1 MAETTNN
8 PEYDDTAEFHFGHL
22 RKLAG
27 SNYWTSVR
35 YFMQGEAIIRKH
47 ALLWYSGYNIKDV
60 QKKIAEARQEKMH
73 EGQQVVSSIVESFVA
88 VVTGEE
94 NAYGPLDHAIPAL
107 GHIAG
112 YLGYQATKKKE
123 YNDCIN
129 LLVD

>member
-1 MAETTNN
+1 
-8 PEYDDTAEFHFGHL
+8 
-22 RKLAG
+22 
-27 SNYWTSVR
+27 
-35 YFMQGEAIIRKH
+35 
-47 ALLWYSGYNIKDV
+47 
-60 QKKIAEARQEKMH
+60 MH

-123 YNDCIN
+123 CNDCIN
-129 LLVD
+129 LLVDKTAGVKDPVFDANEVDDAYLWMTNTLNR